1 MKKLAVV
8 AVLAALAFA
17 AAAGCQPPAESNP
30 AAENAG
36 REAAGKWLALLDE
49 GKDAESWDEAG
60 AYLKAIIPKQRWIE
74 GVAPARR
81 IRGKLVSRIVESN
94 RYATELPGLPDG
106 EHVVIQYK
114 AAFEKKKAA
123 VEAVTVSREE
133 GGAWRVTGYF
143 IR

>member
-8 AVLAALAFA
+8 ALAALAF

-36 REAAGKWLALLDE
+36 LEAAGKWLVLLDE

-81 IRGKLVSRIVESN
+81 VMGKLVSRIVESN

-106 EHVVIQYK
+106 EYVMIQYK
-114 AAFEKKKAA
+114 TAFEKKKAA
-123 VEAVTVSREE
+123 VEAVTVAHEE
-133 GGAWRVTGYF
+133 DGAWRVTGYF

>member
-1 MKKLAVV
+1 MKQLATVV
-8 AVLAALAFA
+8 TVIALAC
-17 AAAGCQPPAESNP
+17 AAAGCQPPAETNP

-36 REAAGKWLALLDE
+36 LEAAGKWLALMDE

-81 IRGKLVSRIVESN
+81 VMGKLVSRIVESK
-94 RYATELPGLPDG
+94 RYATTQPGAPDG
-106 EHVVIQYK
+106 EYVMIQYK
-114 AAFEKKKAA
+114 TAFEKKKAA
-123 VEAVTVSREE
+123 AEAVTVSHEE
-133 GGAWRVTGYF
+133 DGAWRVTGYF